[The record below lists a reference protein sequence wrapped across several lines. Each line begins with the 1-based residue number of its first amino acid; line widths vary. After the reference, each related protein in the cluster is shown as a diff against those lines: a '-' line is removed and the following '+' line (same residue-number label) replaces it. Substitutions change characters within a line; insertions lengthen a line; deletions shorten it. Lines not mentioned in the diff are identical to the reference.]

1 MPHTPGS
8 PSRLHL
14 QNLRRFHGL
23 HPDFGGSALPVPA
36 PKDGPL
42 TTPQASR
49 DATDRCFAPP
59 SKGFRHWASTP
70 GVSPRRRQSATG
82 PPGSY
87 PDRTLTG
94 RRQRAY
100 DQRSLTTSRPPV
112 CWARKSAR
120 LIKPAGPGTAW
131 PTSNSAPR
139 NGSTGSTTS
148 SSIPPSETSRSTNT
162 RPTTTLTTSTNRRL
176 ESTHRASTDPGAF
189 QRRRRMNFVN

>member
-14 QNLRRFHGL
+14 QDLRRFHGL

-36 PKDGPL
+36 PKGGPL
-42 TTPQASR
+42 TTPQTSR

-59 SKGFRHWASTP
+59 LQGFRHWASTP

-87 PDRTLTG
+87 PDRTSTG

-100 DQRSLTTSRPPV
+100 DSRSATSRRPPSLLG
-112 CWARKSAR
+112 ARKREVRRQGQS
-120 LIKPAGPGTAW
+120 LG
-131 PTSNSAPR
+131 
-139 NGSTGSTTS
+139 
-148 SSIPPSETSRSTNT
+148 
-162 RPTTTLTTSTNRRL
+162 RL
-176 ESTHRASTDPGAF
+176 EADRGRAVIQTGIVIAGADGYMAPAEQQVMHEACAALGLSPTEF
-189 QRRRRMNFVN
+189 AL